1 MVVKNFIINFELD
14 NHVERDWVNDMNK
27 CTRQE
32 VVLLCAPKKIS
43 FPFVSLKKSFSIMCH
58 CLRFSFPCVLLQS
71 KNIL

>member
-32 VVLLCAPKKIS
+32 VVLLCAPKKNIIS
-43 FPFVSLKKSFSIMCH
+43 FCVTEKKFFHYVSLLEIFLPLCAT
-58 CLRFSFPCVLLQS
+58 PE
-71 KNIL
+71 

>member
-32 VVLLCAPKKIS
+32 VVLLCAPKKNIIS
-43 FPFVSLKKSFSIMCH
+43 FCVTEKSFSIMCH
-58 CLRFSFPCVLLQS
+58 CMRFSFPCVLLQS